1 MIDIVLMM
9 AQAAAPAAKPAP
21 DARAAVVCVRA
32 EKGGRRPLTFSG
44 KLVGKRPQP
53 GEFKLPLTP
62 GSDVCNNL
70 LRSKIATW
78 SLRVT
83 TSGFTP
89 GELPAPEFGYRATYS
104 ARASAR
110 GMACKLIAKSPI
122 GTWK

>member
-1 MIDIVLMM
+1 MIDLVLMM

-32 EKGGRRPLTFSG
+32 DRAGRRPLTFAG
-44 KLVGKRPQP
+44 QLVGKRPQP
-53 GEFKLPLTP
+53 GAFKLPLTP
-62 GSDVCNNL
+62 GADVCNNL

-78 SLRVT
+78 TLEVT

-89 GELPAPEFGYRATYS
+89 CTLPPPEFGYRVTYS
-104 ARASAR
+104 AKATR
-110 GMACKLIAKSPI
+110 GLQCAQIAKSPI

>member
-1 MIDIVLMM
+1 MM

-32 EKGGRRPLTFSG
+32 DRAGRRPLTFAG
-44 KLVGKRPQP
+44 QLVGKRPQP
-53 GEFKLPLTP
+53 GAFKLPLTP
-62 GSDVCNNL
+62 GADVCNNL

-78 SLRVT
+78 TLEVT

-89 GELPAPEFGYRATYS
+89 CTLPPPEFGYRVTYS
-104 ARASAR
+104 AKATR
-110 GMACKLIAKSPI
+110 GLQCAQIAKSPI

>member
-1 MIDIVLMM
+1 MILTLALM
-9 AQAAAPAAKPAP
+9 AQAATAAPAADP
-21 DARAAVVCVRA
+21 RAAVVCVRA

-78 SLRVT
+78 NLEVT
-83 TSGFTP
+83 TSGFTACA
-89 GELPAPEFGYRATYS
+89 LPAPEFGQRVTYS
-104 ARASAR
+104 AKVSAR
-110 GMACKLIAKSPI
+110 GLMCKPIAKSPI